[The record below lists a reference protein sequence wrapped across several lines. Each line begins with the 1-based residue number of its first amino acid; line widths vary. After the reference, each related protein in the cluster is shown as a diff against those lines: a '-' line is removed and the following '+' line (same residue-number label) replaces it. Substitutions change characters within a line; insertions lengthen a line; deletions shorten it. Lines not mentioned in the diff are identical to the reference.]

1 MPEEIVAEKK
11 IVDVN
16 QVIQTIIIGTDWQE
30 VLTTLVAEEG
40 MDPMSVD
47 IIKLAEVFTR
57 YMAQLQK
64 FDFRVPARFI
74 LVAAILL
81 RMKAELL
88 LDEEEQRVLASAHH
102 PPLNIEIVPRLLPP
116 MTRKPTRKVTL
127 SELVSALNKAFEF
140 QERKEGKQLRMRRA
154 VERLI
159 ERQEDVEVR
168 IKEVYDEVARL
179 HHTTFSELV
188 HSWKREEIVRT
199 FQPMLHLIQRD
210 LILADQEEMFKEIF
224 IKIKEKSVEE
234 AAKQNA

>member
-1 MPEEIVAEKK
+1 MPEEQLVEKK
-11 IVDVN
+11 VIDVN

-88 LDEEEQRVLASAHH
+88 LDEEEQKALSQKEII
-102 PPLNIEIVPRLLPP
+102 PLDIENVPMLLPP
-116 MTRKPTRKVTL
+116 MTRMPTRKVTL

-159 ERQEDVEVR
+159 EKEEDIEVR
-168 IKEVYDEVARL
+168 IDEIYREIVKL
-179 HHTTFSELV
+179 HSTTLSELV
-188 HSWKREEIVRT
+188 HSWRREDIVKT
-199 FQPMLHLIQRD
+199 FLPVLHLMMRD
-210 LILADQEEMFKEIF
+210 LITVDQEEMFKEIF
-224 IKIKEKSVEE
+224 IKVREKAEIDGE
-234 AAKQNA
+234 KKT

>member
-1 MPEEIVAEKK
+1 
-11 IVDVN
+11 
-16 QVIQTIIIGTDWQE
+16 
-30 VLTTLVAEEG
+30 
-40 MDPMSVD
+40 D

-88 LDEEEQRVLASAHH
+88 LDEEEQKALSQKEII
-102 PPLNIEIVPRLLPP
+102 PLDIENVPMLLPP

-159 ERQEDVEVR
+159 EKEEDIEVR
-168 IKEVYDEVARL
+168 IDEIYREIVKL
-179 HHTTFSELV
+179 HSTTLSELV
-188 HSWKREEIVRT
+188 HSWRREDIVKT
-199 FQPMLHLIQRD
+199 FLPVLHLMMRD
-210 LILADQEEMFKEIF
+210 LITVDQEEMFKEIF
-224 IKIKEKSVEE
+224 IKVREKAEIDGE
-234 AAKQNA
+234 KKT

>member
-1 MPEEIVAEKK
+1 MLERK
-11 IVDVN
+11 IIDVN

-30 VLTTLVAEEG
+30 VLTPLVAEEG

-88 LDEEEQRVLASAHH
+88 LDEEEQKALSQKEII
-102 PPLNIEIVPRLLPP
+102 PLDIENVPMLLPP

-159 ERQEDVEVR
+159 EKEEDIEVR
-168 IKEVYDEVARL
+168 IDEIYRDIVKL
-179 HHTTFSELV
+179 HSTTLSELV
-188 HSWKREEIVRT
+188 HSWRREDIVKT
-199 FQPMLHLIQRD
+199 FLPVLHLMMRD
-210 LILADQEEMFKEIF
+210 LITVDQEEMFKEIF
-224 IKIKEKSVEE
+224 IKVREKAEIDGE
-234 AAKQNA
+234 KKT

>member
-1 MPEEIVAEKK
+1 MPELEEKR
-11 IVDVN
+11 IIDEA

-88 LDEEEQRVLASAHH
+88 LDEEEQKALRSADVT
-102 PPLNIEIVPRLLPP
+102 PLDIENVPMLLPP

-159 ERQEDVEVR
+159 EREEDIEVR
-168 IKEVYDEVARL
+168 IKDIYEEIAKLRS
-179 HHTTFSELV
+179 TTLSELV
-188 HSWKREEIVRT
+188 HSWRREEIVKT
-199 FQPMLHLIQRD
+199 FQPMLHLIQRE
-210 LILADQEEMFKEIF
+210 LITADQGEMFKEIF
-224 IKIKEKSVEE
+224 IKIREKDEKKVETT
-234 AAKQNA
+234 

>member
-1 MPEEIVAEKK
+1 MPEEQLVEKK
-11 IVDVN
+11 VIDVN

-88 LDEEEQRVLASAHH
+88 LDEEEQKALSQKEII
-102 PPLNIEIVPRLLPP
+102 PLDIENVPMLLPP

-159 ERQEDVEVR
+159 EKEEDIEVR
-168 IKEVYDEVARL
+168 IDEIYREIVKL
-179 HHTTFSELV
+179 HSTTLSELV
-188 HSWKREEIVRT
+188 HSWRREDIVKT
-199 FQPMLHLIQRD
+199 FLPVLHLMMRD
-210 LILADQEEMFKEIF
+210 LITVDQEEMFKEIF
-224 IKIKEKSVEE
+224 IKVREKAEIDGE
-234 AAKQNA
+234 KKT